1 MSLLR
6 KKQGF
11 SLIELILSLS
21 VGMVIII
28 TSVIWGSNRLKEANA
43 RNNEQK
49 VMITLKNIED
59 YIVTNSP
66 DGTSKALNPLTN
78 DILVS
83 DELIPFDANKVG
95 QWLYDKDLGNI
106 QVGYATDYP
115 SSNVIELR
123 VKDIDRYTCSRFIS
137 RLPGKVLELK
147 LGATYLPYT
156 SKTVDGK
163 VNYNVNTSKALTL
176 CDSFLKD
183 KSNNIMSIRYFA
195 APDMTKIYTF
205 GGDIAGTSD
214 PNAIIRDQQI
224 QKFKD
229 AFTYTYNIRETHIKT
244 NLSN

>member
-123 VKDIDRYTCSRFIS
+123 VKDIDSYTCSRFIS

-163 VNYNVNTSKALTL
+163 VNYNVK
-176 CDSFLKD
+176 
-183 KSNNIMSIRYFA
+183 Y
-195 APDMTKIYTF
+195 
-205 GGDIAGTSD
+205 
-214 PNAIIRDQQI
+214 Q
-224 QKFKD
+224 
-229 AFTYTYNIRETHIKT
+229 
-244 NLSN
+244 